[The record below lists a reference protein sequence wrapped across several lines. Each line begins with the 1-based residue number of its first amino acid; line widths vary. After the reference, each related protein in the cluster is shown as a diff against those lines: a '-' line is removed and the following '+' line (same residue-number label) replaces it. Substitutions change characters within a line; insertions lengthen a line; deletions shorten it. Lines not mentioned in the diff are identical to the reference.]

1 MSVRENN
8 AVVFASTAV
17 ETYRKGYPEF
27 AAFID
32 SSESFRLFRRFGWLR
47 ARRLLF
53 LQHGLGKLE
62 RQLRQVDQ
70 SCQDY
75 QHARAAQSLLQ
86 PDIKAIMTEASEM
99 LHEYGRCRAARA
111 RADSDRTSPPP
122 QVLRTDAQLP
132 RRSVV
137 GLS

>member
-1 MSVRENN
+1 MSTCLFPPSQLGSHISVDGPRACIIISVRENN
-8 AVVFASTAV
+8 AVVFAPTAV

-62 RQLRQVDQ
+62 RQLREVDQ
-70 SCQDY
+70 LCQDY

-86 PDIKAIMTEASEM
+86 PDIKAIKS
-99 LHEYGRCRAARA
+99 GCRVH
-111 RADSDRTSPPP
+111 P
-122 QVLRTDAQLP
+122 VW
-132 RRSVV
+132 RSRP
-137 GLS
+137 